1 VFVSNK
7 SSGNIWFQL
16 NTNTS
21 YGRTYWWDGTFT
33 DMSGS
38 FMSPLKTA
46 VGGIRRL
53 SAFSTNGSATNAG
66 NIYFCD
72 PQDTSFLSIDY
83 SGCSELQ
90 TFNGTI
96 SNSVLSSLN
105 FTGCTNLNYINL
117 NNQYALSSLNITGCP
132 KIRTLNTYGTG
143 LSSIIVPDSATQF
156 YCYGNPLLKSVTLRG
171 YANGSGLLFIR
182 QNNALRSVD
191 LSLIRPSGVQVWE
204 NASLSAITF
213 GSAIS
218 STNIVYVY
226 ARDNSLSAIDMSS
239 LSSLYDVN
247 VSYNKLTSIIMPA
260 GFTSRAGNIGTYDI
274 SYNQLNATALN
285 NFFTNLGTYAGLR
298 DQYGV
303 GGTILISGNP
313 GAATCNTSIAT
324 AKGWQPQ
331 N

>member
-1 VFVSNK
+1 M
-7 SSGNIWFQL
+7 WFQL

-33 DMSGS
+33 DTSGS
-38 FMSPLKTA
+38 YQTPLKTS

-66 NIYFCD
+66 NIYACE
-72 PQDTSFLSIDY
+72 PQDPNFLSIDY
-83 SGCSELQ
+83 SGCSQLA
-90 TFNGTI
+90 TFNATI
-96 SNSVLSSLN
+96 ANYVLSSLN
-105 FTGCTNLNYINL
+105 FTGCTNLVTINL
-117 NNQYALSSLNITGCP
+117 NEQYALSSLNITGCP
-132 KIRTLNTYGTG
+132 KITTLNTYSTG

-156 YCYGNPLLKSVTLRG
+156 YCYDNPLLKSVTLRG
-171 YANGSGLLFIR
+171 YANGNGLLFIR
-182 QNNALRSVD
+182 KNNALRSVD
-191 LSLIRPSGVQVWE
+191 LSLVRPSGLQVWQ

-218 STNIVYVY
+218 STNLTYVY
-226 ARDNSLSAIDMSS
+226 ATDNSLSAIDMSS
-239 LSSLYDVN
+239 LSLSSLYMLN

-260 GFTSRAGNIGTYDI
+260 GFISRAGSIGTYDI
-274 SYNQLNATALN
+274 TYNQLNTTALN
-285 NFFTNLGTYAGLR
+285 NFFTNLGTYAGSR